1 MAQNIIKFSEQ
12 HRELIKT
19 SEKADAFHIAYI
31 ELLQKFNRQW
41 LEFLWRPALTNFQI
55 QDK

>member
-12 HRELIKT
+12 YRELIKT
-19 SEKADAFHIAYI
+19 SEKADALHMAYI